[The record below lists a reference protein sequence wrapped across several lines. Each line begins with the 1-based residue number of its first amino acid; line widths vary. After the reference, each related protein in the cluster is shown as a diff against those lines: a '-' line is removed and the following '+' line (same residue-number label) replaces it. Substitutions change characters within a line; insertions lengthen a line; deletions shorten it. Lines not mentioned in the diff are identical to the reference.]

1 MTCPDGH
8 TPKMTKEI
16 AQAQPAPS
24 VLAKVAG
31 KFNMTGSNL
40 LGTLAETIFPS
51 KKSATPEQ
59 VQALLIVAD
68 QYDLNPFTKEI
79 YAFPSKG
86 GGIAPVVGIDG
97 WLKLANNHPAFD
109 GMDISFDDDED
120 NRPVS
125 CTCTIHRKDRGHP
138 IVITEYYA
146 ENRRM
151 TEPWKLNPH
160 RMLRHRAVIQAI
172 RVAFSFSGIYSPDE
186 TEAWAGDQEPR
197 EAEVIEAFTAQL
209 AETTKSTEP
218 EAPAD
223 EMPLSQET
231 EAAADALFGAPEE
244 TE

>member
-1 MTCPDGH
+1 
-8 TPKMTKEI
+8 
-16 AQAQPAPS
+16 

-68 QYDLNPFTKEI
+68 QYNLNPFTKEV
-79 YAFPSKG
+79 YAFPGKG
-86 GGIAPVVGIDG
+86 GGIVPVVGIDG

-109 GMDISFDDDED
+109 GMDITFDDDED
-120 NRPVS
+120 NRPIS

-186 TEAWAGDQEPR
+186 TEQWVVEQEPR
-197 EAEVIEAFTAQL
+197 EAEVMEAFASKL
-209 AETTKSTEP
+209 AELPEP
-218 EAPAD
+218 APAVA
-223 EMPLSQET
+223 EMS
-231 EAAADALFGAPEE
+231 EE
-244 TE
+244 TEKAADELFTEEAEWVD

>member
-1 MTCPDGH
+1 
-8 TPKMTKEI
+8 
-16 AQAQPAPS
+16 

-68 QYDLNPFTKEI
+68 QYNLNPFTKEV
-79 YAFPSKG
+79 YAFPGKG
-86 GGIAPVVGIDG
+86 GGIVPVVGIDG

-109 GMDISFDDDED
+109 GMDITFDDDED
-120 NRPVS
+120 NRPIS

-186 TEAWAGDQEPR
+186 TEQWVVEQEPR
-197 EAEVIEAFTAQL
+197 EAEVMEAFAAKL
-209 AETTKSTEP
+209 AELPEP
-218 EAPAD
+218 APAVA
-223 EMPLSQET
+223 EMS
-231 EAAADALFGAPEE
+231 EE
-244 TE
+244 TEKAADELFTEEAEWVD

>member
-1 MTCPDGH
+1 
-8 TPKMTKEI
+8 MTKEV
-16 AQAQPAPS
+16 ATTQAPPPS

-68 QYDLNPFTKEI
+68 QYNLNPFTKEV
-79 YAFPSKG
+79 YAFPGKG
-86 GGIAPVVGIDG
+86 GGIVPVVGIDG

-109 GMDISFDDDED
+109 GMDITFDDDED
-120 NRPVS
+120 NRPIS

-186 TEAWAGDQEPR
+186 TEQWVVEQEPR
-197 EAEVIEAFTAQL
+197 EAEVMEAFASKL
-209 AETTKSTEP
+209 AELPEP
-218 EAPAD
+218 APAVA
-223 EMPLSQET
+223 EMS
-231 EAAADALFGAPEE
+231 EE
-244 TE
+244 TEKAADELFTEEAEWVD

>member
-1 MTCPDGH
+1 
-8 TPKMTKEI
+8 MTKEI
-16 AQAQPAPS
+16 APAQPAPPS
-24 VLAKVAG
+24 VLAKVAS

-68 QYDLNPFTKEI
+68 QYGLNPFTKEV
-79 YAFPSKG
+79 YAFPGKG
-86 GGIAPVVGIDG
+86 GGIMPVVGIDG

-109 GMDISFDDDED
+109 GMDITFADDED
-120 NRPVS
+120 NRPIS
-125 CTCTIHRKDRGHP
+125 CTCTIYRKDRGHP

-186 TEAWAGDQEPR
+186 TEAWAGEQEPR
-197 EAEVIEAFTAQL
+197 EAEIIEAFQTQL
-209 AETTKSTEP
+209 KAADPDPEPETEVVEEAETADFEFTLDDD
-218 EAPAD
+218 EAR
-223 EMPLSQET
+223 S
-231 EAAADALFGAPEE
+231 
-244 TE
+244 